1 MTYTPIGN
9 PLPVGDEVPLAAS
22 VVLAKGGYVMAAP
35 TTGYC
40 SPGSASTSGQIP
52 MGICNP
58 AEQITASSVAGASRA
73 AVDLRP
79 FWGNPAST
87 ISNDGFTDADV
98 CTPFYV
104 AGAATPGKLGFS
116 TTKRSLGGLVL
127 GLDTLGT
134 STPVQWCSPIA
145 YVIAQSAIISAACTF
160 ADDSFAL
167 TGNTTRAETSIP
179 RDTASPGTVTQVRI
193 AADAGHT
200 AHDSNYWTITVSKR
214 TAAAPGTAV
223 VVATA
228 DTKLTGGTGTMT
240 AFKYYDLTLSTV
252 AGATD
257 ILPGDVLTVTCTAQT
272 TAAAIAR
279 LTVEVIAKVG

>member
-1 MTYTPIGN
+1 MYTPIGN

-22 VVLAKGGYVMAAP
+22 VVLSKGGYVMAAP
-35 TTGYC
+35 ATGYC

-79 FWGNPAST
+79 FWGNPSST

-104 AGAATPGKLGFS
+104 AGAKTPGKLGFS
-116 TTKRSLGGLVL
+116 TAKRSLGGLVL
-127 GLDTLGT
+127 GLDPLGT
-134 STPVQWCSPIA
+134 STPVQWCSPVA
-145 YVIAQSAIISAACTF
+145 YKIAQSALVSEACTF
-160 ADDSFAL
+160 AVDAFAL
-167 TGNTTRAETSIP
+167 TGNTTRAEASLP
-179 RDTASPGTVTQVRI
+179 RDSAVAGTVTQIRI
-193 AADAGHT
+193 AADAGFT
-200 AHDSNYWTITVSKR
+200 AHDTNYWTITVSKR
-214 TAAAPGTAV
+214 TAAVPGTAV

-228 DTKLTGGTGTMT
+228 DLKVAFGSLT
-240 AFKYYDLTLSTV
+240 AFKYADLTLSTV

-257 ILPGDVLTVTCTAQT
+257 ILPGDVITVTCTAQT